1 MTALSQ
7 SSSPAV
13 RANSKW
19 GVILLLICS
28 SFFAV
33 YHSNAAYTSDEV
45 WSVNTVLSDNVI
57 SALKAD
63 VHPPFYFQL
72 LNAWVSLF
80 GQSERAV
87 RSLSGLLYVLG
98 VLALYCLARELYGDE
113 LALLSAA
120 LYACS
125 PLAILS
131 AQFAR
136 MYALLSF
143 LSIVSTLLYVQ
154 FWVKDRTNFWRLT
167 AFVVVNALGTF
178 THIAFFFTLFG
189 QIIFHLFY
197 QRARFKKFA
206 VAVCLSVIPYLL
218 FWAPVFLR
226 QLGTSAEGLAWVKKP
241 RMSML
246 LDVLFLYGGVLWL
259 LLPVVL
265 YLAWRRGIR
274 FWKEASSL
282 PFLLLAFT
290 IFPPLLISVIK
301 PVFNSRLAIVGLHLF
316 ALGVAPFFRHITGKH
331 VLPLV
336 LVFLTGS
343 FMVAVR
349 PAAEAC
355 DNRALATYL
364 VQNTRDNDVVIFTSL
379 TRMPVDYYLAQSGSR
394 KLFETSFPAEIDRHP
409 GYEGRI
415 TDPSRRTELESEARD
430 LVTKIQVM
438 RAANPDLQIFF
449 LHGLHPEIDE
459 LLEKELKK
467 FQLVS
472 DKEVHCTEGS
482 PYLKTISVYR

>member
-1 MTALSQ
+1 MTASVSQ
-7 SSSPAV
+7 SSGSAV
-13 RANSKW
+13 RIL
-19 GVILLLICS
+19 ILLLICS
-28 SFFAV
+28 SFFAF

-63 VHPPFYFQL
+63 VHPPLYFL
-72 LNAWVSLF
+72 LLKVWVSLF
-80 GQSERAV
+80 GPGERAV
-87 RSLSGLLYVLG
+87 RSLSGLFYGLA
-98 VLALYCLARELYGDE
+98 VLALYCLAREIYGDE
-113 LALLSAA
+113 LALLTAA

-136 MYALLSF
+136 MYALLSL

-154 FWVKDRTNFWRLT
+154 FWIKDRTNGWRLA

-189 QIIFHLFY
+189 QFVFHLCY
-197 QRARFKKFA
+197 QRTRFKKFV
-206 VAVCLSVIPYLL
+206 VAICLSGIPYLL
-218 FWAPVFLR
+218 LWAPVFLR

-241 RMSML
+241 RLSML
-246 LDVLFLYGGVLWL
+246 WDILFLYGGVLWL
-259 LLPVVL
+259 VLPVL
-265 YLAWRRGIR
+265 LFFSWRRRIR
-274 FWKEASSL
+274 FWNEARSQ

-290 IFPPLLISVIK
+290 VFPPLLISIIK

-316 ALGVAPFFRHITGKH
+316 ALGVAPFFRQMTGKY

-336 LVFLTGS
+336 LVVLTGS
-343 FMVAVR
+343 FLLVVR
-349 PAAEAC
+349 PASEAC
-355 DNRALATYL
+355 DNRSLSTYL
-364 VQNTRDNDVVIFTSL
+364 IQNSRENDVVIFTSL
-379 TRMPVDYYLAQSGSR
+379 TRMPVDYYLGRSR
-394 KLFETSFPAEIDRHP
+394 KLFETSFPAEIDKHP

-415 TDPSRRTELESEARD
+415 TDPSRKAEFEAEARE
-430 LVTKIQVM
+430 LITKIEAMRSANAGLQV
-438 RAANPDLQIFF
+438 FF
-449 LHGLHPEIDE
+449 LHGLHPEVDE
-459 LLEKELKK
+459 LLEKELKTR
-467 FQLVS
+467 FQLLS

>member
-1 MTALSQ
+1 MAASIPQ
-7 SSSPAV
+7 SSSSHA
-13 RANSKW
+13 KL
-19 GVILLLICS
+19 GLLLLLICS
-28 SFFAV
+28 SYFAL

-45 WSVNTVLSDNVI
+45 WTVNTVLSDNVI

-72 LNAWVSLF
+72 LDVWVSLF
-80 GQSERAV
+80 GHDERAV

-113 LALLSAA
+113 LALLCAA

-154 FWVKDRTNFWRLT
+154 LWIKDRNNFWRLF
-167 AFVVVNALGTF
+167 AFVVVNVLGTF

-189 QIIFHLFY
+189 QIVFHLFY
-197 QRARFKKFA
+197 RRTRFKKFA
-206 VAVCLSVIPYLL
+206 VAICLSVIPYLL

-241 RMSML
+241 RASML
-246 LDVLFLYGGVLWL
+246 WDVLFLYGGVLWL
-259 LLPVVL
+259 LLPVLL
-265 YLAWRRGIR
+265 YLSWRRGIR
-274 FWKEASSL
+274 FWNETKSQPI

-290 IFPPLLISVIK
+290 ILPPLLISIIK

-316 ALGVAPFFRHITGKH
+316 ALGVAPFFRQFTGKH
-331 VLPLV
+331 VLGVVLV
-336 LVFLTGS
+336 LLTGLA
-343 FMVAVR
+343 MVPVR

-355 DNRALATYL
+355 DNRSLAIYL
-364 VQNTRDNDVVIFTSL
+364 VQNTHDNDVVIFTSL
-379 TRMPVDYYLAQSGSR
+379 TRMPIDYYLSGSK
-394 KLFETSFPAEIDRHP
+394 KLFQTSFPAEIDKHP

-430 LVTKIQVM
+430 LVTKIQTM
-438 RAANPDLQIFF
+438 RSANPNLRIFF
-449 LHGLHPEIDE
+449 LHGQHPEVDE
-459 LLEKELKK
+459 ILERELNG
-467 FQLVS
+467 FQLLS
-472 DKEVHCTEGS
+472 DREVHCTEGS